1 MQKISLK
8 VGWRHALL
16 EKEIR
21 QYSTPDASRGD
32 ILEKCISVGKTCT
45 DWTMP
50 YKMLSRLRV
59 ENAPE
64 DYSTSWQ
71 CPISDESASDLE
83 EIKMQIQMNLNEHGI
98 IVQKI
103 QQQYVL
109 QLLMANLVE
118 ELKGESLKVKEKENI
133 STNLT
138 IPEIMATLTELVLT
152 DRDSDTLIKIKN
164 ILLDWRNDRNGRYA
178 DL

>member
-1 MQKISLK
+1 MQKLSFK
-8 VGWRHALL
+8 AGWRHALL
-16 EKEIR
+16 ENEIR
-21 QYSTPDASRGD
+21 KYIILNASRGD

-45 DWTMP
+45 DWSKP
-50 YKMLSRLRV
+50 YKLLSRLRV

-118 ELKGESLKVKEKENI
+118 ELKGESLKVKEKENV

-164 ILLDWRNDRNGRYA
+164 ILLDWRNDR
-178 DL
+178 

>member
-1 MQKISLK
+1 MQKLSLK

-16 EKEIR
+16 ENEIR
-21 QYSTPDASRGD
+21 KHSMLNASRGD

-45 DWTMP
+45 DWSKP
-50 YKMLSRLRV
+50 YKLLSRLRV

-118 ELKGESLKVKEKENI
+118 ELKGESLKVKEKENV

-164 ILLDWRNDRNGRYA
+164 ILLDWRNDR
-178 DL
+178 